1 MKIKIKINIKVT
13 LKIKIRINRRNGN
26 GYVDE
31 DKKGTEGDN
40 VDIDKTQVGDDYVD
54 KDDGKDIDYF
64 MNTDEDTNQIKTKI
78 FCQRMMIAPPC
89 VNQGKYRIFC
99 CS

>member
-1 MKIKIKINIKVT
+1 MT

-54 KDDGKDIDYF
+54 KDDGKDKDYF
-64 MNTDEDTNQIKTKI
+64 MNTDEDTFQIKITI
-78 FCQRMMIAPPC
+78 FWQRVMIAIPPPPPPPVLIS
-89 VNQGKYRIFC
+89 VNI
-99 CS
+99 